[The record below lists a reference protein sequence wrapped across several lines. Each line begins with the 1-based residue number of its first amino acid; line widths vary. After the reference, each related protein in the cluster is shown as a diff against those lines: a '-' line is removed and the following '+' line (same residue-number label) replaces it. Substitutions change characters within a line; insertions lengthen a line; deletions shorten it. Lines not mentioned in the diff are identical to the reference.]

1 MIGYQ
6 TNNPFWDT
14 EGKGATAAGKTFGVR
29 VRYEAPST
37 ASSTQMVTLIDAALS
52 NHPYGIAIDYTGK
65 TMESSVLKALNEGV
79 KVVLYNNN
87 RFGAA
92 NGGTTKNPT
101 VTTLAFVGQN
111 EHKSGAILATN
122 FLKYLPSSGGTVLVV
137 NPFPQA
143 SVLTLRYSGIQK
155 VLTENGYKTKLLVAS
170 GNEPT
175 NEQLIGSYLTAHPNI
190 AGIVGLGDPASNPAA
205 QYIHSHHLNIPIA
218 TFDISPHTYQL
229 MKQVPEYKEAL
240 DQQPYLQAYMAVEN
254 LALEAKYGFEP
265 VTVNT
270 GTLVV
275 TQKNLPLVGKLV
287 KSGRD

>member
-1 MIGYQ
+1 
-6 TNNPFWDT
+6 
-14 EGKGATAAGKTFGVR
+14 
-29 VRYEAPST
+29 
-37 ASSTQMVTLIDAALS
+37 MVTLIDAALS